1 MLRIAVLLISLV
13 FLPAATAI
21 GAVRIKDVASV
32 HEIGLVQI
40 VGYGLVA
47 GLSGTGDG
55 STTQFTTQ
63 SLTNMLEKMGINV
76 DSDRVR
82 VRNVAAVIVTA
93 EIPARSRPG
102 YRADV
107 TVSALGDARSLRGG
121 TLVLTQL
128 LGPDGA
134 VVATSQGP
142 IMVGGYSVDT
152 GNKGSV
158 QKNVATVGRVVAGAT
173 VSRTPL
179 PESPPPASIAI
190 DLHQPDYTSAQ
201 KLAATINAE
210 FGDARAR
217 PHDAGRIEI
226 ALESD
231 IAADPGAVVGLVSQ
245 IETLTFQD
253 DRSAR
258 VVVDERTGTV
268 VVGEHVQLAASAV
281 SHGSLSIEI
290 RNQTLVSQPG
300 PFSSGQTVVV
310 DQTDADVQEERRT
323 VVEVSETV
331 TVSDVVQALNDLGA
345 STRDLIHILQALHR
359 AGALRAE
366 LVVM

>member
-1 MLRIAVLLISLV
+1 MRPHATLIVAIALLASH
-13 FLPAATAI
+13 AAQA
-21 GAVRIKDVASV
+21 AVRIKDVASV
-32 HEIGLVQI
+32 HETGRVQL

-55 STTQFTTQ
+55 STTQFTAQ
-63 SLTNMLEKMGINV
+63 SLSNMLEKMGVNV

-82 VRNVAAVIVTA
+82 VRNVAAVVVTA
-93 EIPARSRPG
+93 EVPARSRPG

-128 LGPDGA
+128 LGPDGT
-134 VVATSQGP
+134 VVAGAQGP
-142 IMVGGYSVDT
+142 VTVGGFNVDT
-152 GNKGSV
+152 GNQGSLR
-158 QKNVATVGRVVAGAT
+158 KNVATVGRVVSGAAI
-173 VSRTPL
+173 SRTPL
-179 PESPPPASIAI
+179 PDGGPPKAIAI
-190 DLHQPDYTSAQ
+190 DLHQPDYSSSRE
-201 KLAATINAE
+201 LAAAINAALGAE
-210 FGDARAR
+210 RAN
-217 PHDAGRIEI
+217 PQDAGRVEI
-226 ALESD
+226 PLDAED
-231 IAADPGAVVGLVSQ
+231 ADPAAVVRLVAQ
-245 IETLTFQD
+245 IETLTFED
-253 DRSAR
+253 DRPAR

-310 DQTDADVQEERRT
+310 DQVAAAVQEERQT
-323 VVEVSETV
+323 VIEVTETV